1 MATLLSLPAGN
12 TLQLVC
18 KNCEIIS
25 PLAKANSFVSI
36 TKEKKISF
44 ILHLVHDLKHE
55 SPVHYP

>member
-1 MATLLSLPAGN
+1 MATLLLSAGY

-25 PLAKANSFVSI
+25 PLAKANSFVSL

-55 SPVHYP
+55 GPVHYS